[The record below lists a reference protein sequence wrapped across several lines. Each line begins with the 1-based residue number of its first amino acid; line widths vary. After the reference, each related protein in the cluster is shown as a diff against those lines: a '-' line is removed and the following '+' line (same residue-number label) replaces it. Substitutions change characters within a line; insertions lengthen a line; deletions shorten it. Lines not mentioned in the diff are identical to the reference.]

1 MQTVPE
7 TARGTG
13 TMARGGS
20 GSAAPAAGAA
30 TFRLTEGAT
39 MTLPDGC
46 TATVRQGALELS
58 DGQRLALPEAG
69 GSVTIERRVVRPDG
83 RAALVRHTIRVGEV
97 SAAKSDGDSTPP
109 GDKGT
114 AEVSEKDNK
123 ETAEVPVPDD
133 KVIAQGP
140 EQDKNTAEG
149 PAQDYT
155 TSSEAPAENKGTV
168 EGPVQDNA
176 TSPEVP
182 AQDDKETAEVPP
194 QENTATAEVPTPEDK
209 GTAEA
214 SAQNDTVASEE
225 PVLVPGSAA
234 AAEVPV
240 EAGDVPTDIP
250 VSEDEKAT
258 EVLENSNKALPEEPI
273 LTNAAP
279 IEVPVPANDIPA
291 RKQASTDNTPS
302 ELPEA
307 QTEEPES
314 TNDASSKEPVKNDVT
329 PAEQPVPAN
338 ETQAEEPVSTNES
351 SDEVKELIDQDSTEA
366 PAPSH
371 GKSQEVPV
379 PAESDVILP
388 ANVITTATEDA
399 ASSKEAP
406 NEEQTESANV
416 PDESLT
422 ESPSEEST
430 APSTNSSKE
439 TPSDVSE
446 IAEKLS
452 PAEAKNN
459 RPSESAT
466 LSSAKDSTCMP
477 VEEPSEALM
486 QDQTGSP
493 AETRCETTE
502 EVKDTTPEKAD
513 ETQRDEVPKLPAQ
526 ILLEEK
532 RGNDAE
538 SVDANDSR
546 CKTDIPSENQSQG
559 MQPSASGSSSSPLR
573 SSLKECLTPVAEDQE
588 PSFDNNA
595 AKLSDSKQPFCE
607 WTSNNSIETNEPDAA
622 AQVDKSD
629 ADKTS
634 SQGERSEECDTTK
647 KTEAETEDEKEPV
660 IEHRL
665 AHHDSLRLPTHV
677 PRLRRRSE
685 DEGGQIDRHSPC
697 GRKAVAHLK
706 DPFKKREEDEA
717 MRNKLNSILHKLGY
731 GIYGSEGDDKE
742 RASGE
747 GGGTEA
753 AGPKQHGPSG
763 ESVEGPE
770 EPEPV
775 SVPKVISYFE
785 SITPQRMES
794 PVEKRKWR
802 SSDRSPSA
810 LRAQRSAR
818 SPEPSRSMEK
828 SPGKQSP
835 SLRRVNF
842 AHSAQRVL
850 ISSTSEPDEM
860 EHIPIPHHEDSS
872 PEIIQPCQ
880 REVQPVVTSQPT
892 RLNTILAQSP
902 PDNNSEDPLTAS
914 DTTGDRT
921 KDEDLPKIP
930 ATPEKDTGEPSDIQ
944 KREAS
949 PQALVSSVTEVN
961 RGETEPSKSTP
972 NESPATQSK
981 DSVDSPGPDE
991 TAEASET
998 TPLITSSTAEELNQ
1012 PTSGGDSKADS
1023 GVTPLQAEPLP
1034 RPSSVVI
1041 QGELPLRDFT
1051 TSRTGDPT
1059 ELEEGASPVLLIDEG
1074 TEEAVDGGARDPFL
1088 PDGVADRR
1096 DTVSK
1101 SSSWFED
1108 CLSFCCCCWG
1118 P

>member
-1 MQTVPE
+1 
-7 TARGTG
+7 
-13 TMARGGS
+13 MARGGS

-97 SAAKSDGDSTPP
+97 SAVKSEGDSVPP
-109 GDKGT
+109 GDNGT
-114 AEVSEKDNK
+114 AEVSGKDNK
-123 ETAEVPVPDD
+123 ETAEVPVPEDKGIAEGSEQDD
-133 KVIAQGP
+133 KG
-140 EQDKNTAEG
+140 TAEG

-155 TSSEAPAENKGTV
+155 TSSEAPAENKCTT
-168 EGPVQDNA
+168 EGPAQGDA

-182 AQDDKETAEVPP
+182 AQDDKETPEEPAKDSTV
-194 QENTATAEVPTPEDK
+194 TAEVPAPEDK
-209 GTAEA
+209 GTADA
-214 SAQNDTVASEE
+214 SAQNDTATSEE
-225 PVLVPGSAA
+225 PVSVPGSAA
-234 AAEVPV
+234 AAEVSA

-258 EVLENSNKALPEEPI
+258 EVLENSSKALPKEPI

-279 IEVPVPANDIPA
+279 IEVPVPANDMPA
-291 RKQASTDNTPS
+291 EKQASTDNTPS

-314 TNDASSKEPVKNDVT
+314 TKDASSEEPVKNNGT
-329 PAEQPVPAN
+329 PTEQPVPAN
-338 ETQAEEPVSTNES
+338 ETQAEEPDSTNES
-351 SDEVKELIDQDSTEA
+351 SAEVKEPIDQDSTEA
-366 PAPSH
+366 PDASH
-371 GKSQEVPV
+371 EKSQEVPV

-399 ASSKEAP
+399 ASSKKAP
-406 NEEQTESANV
+406 NEEHTESNNV

-430 APSTNSSKE
+430 APCTNSSKE

-459 RPSESAT
+459 PPSESAT
-466 LSSAKDSTCMP
+466 LNSAKDFTCMP

-486 QDQTGSP
+486 EDQTGSP

-502 EVKDTTPEKAD
+502 EVQDTTSETAD

-526 ILLEEK
+526 MLLEEK

-559 MQPSASGSSSSPLR
+559 MQPSASVNSSSPSR

-607 WTSNNSIETNEPDAA
+607 WTSNDSTNSETNQEPNAA
-622 AQVDKSD
+622 AQVNQSD

-634 SQGERSEECDTTK
+634 SQGKRIEECDTTK

-747 GGGTEA
+747 GGETEA
-753 AGPKQHGPSG
+753 ARPKLHGPSG
-763 ESVEGPE
+763 ENVEGPE

-902 PDNNSEDPLTAS
+902 PDNNSEDPLAAS

-921 KDEDLPKIP
+921 KDEDLPQIP

-944 KREAS
+944 RREAS

-961 RGETEPSKSTP
+961 SGETEPSKSTS

-981 DSVDSPGPDE
+981 DSVDSPGPEE

-1041 QGELPLRDFT
+1041 QGELRDFT